1 MKTVIDTSALISF
14 LRKEDPG
21 SQVADLLQSRLAI
34 IPAICVFELL
44 AGVKSPVHLHQRQQ
58 VLSLTEIIP
67 MDRKI
72 AETAAELFTAMR
84 SKGKTIDNEDLIV
97 AATALILDLPVL
109 TLNKAHFGFIPEINV
124 L

>member
-1 MKTVIDTSALISF
+1 MKTAIDTSALISF
-14 LRKEDPG
+14 LRKEEPG
-21 SQVADLLQSRLAI
+21 SQVADLLQFHQAV

-44 AGVKSPVHLHQRQQ
+44 AGVKSPVHLHQRQRL
-58 VLSLTEIIP
+58 LSLTEIIP

-97 AATALILDLPVL
+97 AATALFLNLPVL
-109 TLNKAHFGFIPEINV
+109 TANKRHFSIIPGIQV